1 MAAIYHPPSAA
12 GNGFTA
18 FALDSDADTI
28 GGRNHNMADHHEEE
42 QLGKLYDARAA
53 RRLIRYLMPYRR
65 VVIVALVLTVGLNL
79 VRQVG
84 PLLTKWA
91 IDDYVKPASEGAM
104 GLDQA
109 FRGITILSV
118 VYILSLAVTLGVGYF
133 QDVLLNTIGQ
143 RVMYDL
149 REQIF
154 AKLQSIEVAFYDSNP
169 VGRLITR
176 LTTDVDALNELFT
189 SGLVEVL
196 GDVVLIAGALGMMFY
211 FDWRLAIVSLTVV
224 PLLIAA
230 TAWFRRG
237 AREGFRQV
245 RTKIA
250 RLNAF
255 TQEHISGAQTVQLF
269 NRERKALAQFSDINA
284 AHLKAN
290 IDTIFY
296 YAVFYPLVNLISAI
310 GIAAIVWYGGGQV
323 IQNAITIGTL
333 VAFLQYTQRLWQPIQ
348 DISDKY
354 NVFQAAVVASER
366 IFRLLDSE
374 DKITSPEHPRLPET
388 LTESLIATDGR
399 AIGRIEFRNVWFA
412 YKDEDW
418 VLKDISFTVEPG
430 ESVAFVGATGS
441 GKTTITNLLMRFYDI
456 QRGEILLDGVD
467 IRHWDLRKLRE
478 NFAVVLQDV
487 FLFSG
492 DIAGNIRLG
501 NETIDESRVEWA
513 AREVRASNF
522 IEKLP
527 DRYAAKVWERGAGF
541 SVGQKQLISFARAL
555 AFDPRILILDE
566 ATSSIDTETE
576 QLIQQAIERLMV
588 GRTSLVIAHR
598 LSTIQRVNKII
609 VLHKGEIREMGSHQ
623 ELLAH
628 RGVYYKLYQLQ
639 YKEQALV
646 AASD

>member
-1 MAAIYHPPSAA
+1 
-12 GNGFTA
+12 
-18 FALDSDADTI
+18 
-28 GGRNHNMADHHEEE
+28 MADHHEEE
-42 QLGKLYDARAA
+42 QLGTLYDARAA
-53 RRLIRYLMPYRR
+53 RRLIRYLGPYKRM
-65 VVIVALVLTVGLNL
+65 VTVALALTVGLNL
-79 VRQVG
+79 ARQVG

-104 GLDQA
+104 GPDNA
-109 FRGITILSV
+109 FRGITILSL
-118 VYILSLAVTLGVGYF
+118 VYILSLAVTLSVGYF

-154 AKLQSIEVAFYDSNP
+154 GKLQSIQVAFYDANP

-211 FDWRLAIVSLTVV
+211 FNWRLALVSLAVV
-224 PLLIAA
+224 PLLITA

-237 AREGFRQV
+237 ARAGFRQV
-245 RTKIA
+245 RTRIA

-269 NRERKALAQFSDINA
+269 NREEKAMRQFSDINESY
-284 AHLKAN
+284 LKAN
-290 IDTIFY
+290 LDTNFY

-366 IFRLLDSE
+366 VFRLLDSPE
-374 DKITSPEHPRLPET
+374 MITTPERPRLPD
-388 LTESLIATDGR
+388 SGPR
-399 AIGRIEFRNVWFA
+399 AVGRIEFRNVYFA

-418 VLKDISFTVEPG
+418 VLKDVSFTVAPG

-456 QRGEILLDGVD
+456 QRGEILLDGVN
-467 IRHWDLRKLRE
+467 IREWDLRLLRE

-492 DIAGNIRLG
+492 DVASNIRLG
-501 NETIDESRVEWA
+501 KETIDDARVEWA
-513 AREVRASNF
+513 AREVRAAGF

-527 DRYAAKVWERGAGF
+527 HRYATQVWERGAGL

-576 QLIQQAIERLMV
+576 QLIQKAIERLMA
-588 GRTSLVIAHR
+588 GRTSLIIAHR

-609 VLHKGEIREMGSHQ
+609 VLHKGEIREMGDHQ
-623 ELLAH
+623 ELLAR
-628 RGVYYKLYQLQ
+628 RGIYYKLYQLQ
-639 YKEQALV
+639 YKEQSLI
-646 AASD
+646 ASGN